1 LSAGA
6 EGHPRAAARYAAMA
20 SSLTTMSRSSVR
32 AVIRETKARPAAWL
46 SFDGVPSGILTGP
59 AARNFKGRAS
69 SGYRGAHRMRDK
81 WQARGKLGGTE
92 FYLGTYR
99 TPEEA
104 AAVVHAWRLAN
115 LPGYTGQDITR
126 GKADDVPCPISR
138 RERSSTSSTIQVRR
152 RRADLMNELSINKF
166 DPVYRSGQPR

>member
-1 LSAGA
+1 
-6 EGHPRAAARYAAMA
+6 MA
-20 SSLTTMSRSSVR
+20 V
-32 AVIRETKARPAAWL
+32 
-46 SFDGVPSGILTGP
+46 D
-59 AARNFKGRAS
+59 
-69 SGYRGAHRMRDK
+69 MRDK

-104 AAVVHAWRLAN
+104 AAVVHAWRTFPVTPA
-115 LPGYTGQDITR
+115 GTSRTR
-126 GKADDVPCPISR
+126 SKADHVSCPISR

-152 RRADLMNELSINKF
+152 RRANLMNELSINKF